1 MFEAAGTLE
10 GVNMPELGDKDVCR
24 MCKTPITWTGRY
36 WEHTDYS
43 PRNIGE
49 PERGLTAVP
58 LPTLEGR
65 VEALEAEV
73 ESIKRIMR
81 ARGI

>member
-1 MFEAAGTLE
+1 
-10 GVNMPELGDKDVCR
+10 MPELGDKDVCR

-43 PRNIGE
+43 PRHIGQ
-49 PERGLTAVP
+49 PEQKPATVQ

-65 VEALEAEV
+65 LKVLEDEV
-73 ESIKRIMR
+73 ENIKWLLRN
-81 ARGI
+81 RGF